1 MEKISISAKDQN
13 FLARVI
19 DKINAK
25 YAGLISGEEISG
37 RKFDFR
43 FSAIINGGL
52 YKRFYV
58 QKEYTIPANES
69 SCQEADLKNIINKT
83 YELYGTKIQ
92 VKPNSQ
98 NYCVFLRFPG
108 IPKKIYDEQYIKRIQ
123 KSD

>member
-1 MEKISISAKDQN
+1 MEKIHKSAKNQI

-19 DKINAK
+19 DKINVEHI
-25 YAGLISGEEISG
+25 GLRSLGAI
-37 RKFDFR
+37 DFR

-58 QKEYTIPANES
+58 PKEYTIPANES
-69 SCQEADLKNIINKT
+69 SCQEADLKNKINTT

-108 IPKKIYDEQYIKRIQ
+108 ILKKIYYEQYIKRIQ